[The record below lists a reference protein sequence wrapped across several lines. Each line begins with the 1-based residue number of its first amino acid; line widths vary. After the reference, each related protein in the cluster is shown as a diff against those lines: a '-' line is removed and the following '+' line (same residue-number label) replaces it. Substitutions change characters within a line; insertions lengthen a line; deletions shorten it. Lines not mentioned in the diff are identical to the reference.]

1 MNLNFHPLAG
11 LTRFERW
18 FLGVAW
24 VVIVTKCFVVAWAV
38 PHYHVPVQSIWI
50 IGPTL
55 FFAALVTV
63 LWLTHHEESRAKAGR
78 IAPHPRTLVRR
89 GYGAG

>member
-1 MNLNFHPLAG
+1 MKINLHPLDG

-24 VVIVTKCFVVAWAV
+24 LVIAAKCVAVQWAL
-38 PHYHVPVQSIWI
+38 PHYHAPINPLII

-55 FFAALVTV
+55 FFAAVVTW
-63 LWLTHHEESRAKAGR
+63 LWVTHRE
-78 IAPHPRTLVRR
+78 
-89 GYGAG
+89 

>member
-1 MNLNFHPLAG
+1 MKLDLHPLAG

-24 VVIVTKCFVVAWAV
+24 LVIVVKCFVVWWAL
-38 PHYHVPVQSIWI
+38 PHYHAPIAPVII

-63 LWLTHHEESRAKAGR
+63 LWLSHRE
-78 IAPHPRTLVRR
+78 
-89 GYGAG
+89 

>member
-11 LTRFERW
+11 RSRFERW

-24 VVIVTKCFVVAWAV
+24 VLIALKCLLVWWAV
-38 PHYHVPVQSIWI
+38 PHYHVPVHPMWV

-55 FFAALVTV
+55 FFAGLVTV
-63 LWLTHHEESRAKAGR
+63 LWTTHRE
-78 IAPHPRTLVRR
+78 
-89 GYGAG
+89 

>member
-1 MNLNFHPLAG
+1 MNLPFQPLAR

-24 VVIVTKCFVVAWAV
+24 LVIIAKCFLVSWAI
-38 PHYHVPVQSIWI
+38 PHYHVPIAPSVI

-55 FFAALVTV
+55 FFAGLVTV
-63 LWLTHHEESRAKAGR
+63 LWTTHHE
-78 IAPHPRTLVRR
+78 
-89 GYGAG
+89 

>member
-1 MNLNFHPLAG
+1 MKLHLHPLGG

-24 VVIVTKCFVVAWAV
+24 LVIAVKSLVVWWAL
-38 PHYHVPVQSIWI
+38 PHYHAPIDPLII

-55 FFAALVTV
+55 FFAAVVTA
-63 LWLTHHEESRAKAGR
+63 LWVTHHE
-78 IAPHPRTLVRR
+78 
-89 GYGAG
+89 